1 MARLPRVT
9 LPGYPHHIILRGNN
23 RQAIFASEAD
33 YQTLLNLLLENAQ
46 KFKVAIYAFALL
58 QTQFN
63 FK

>member
-46 KFKVAIYAFALL
+46 KFKVANYAFALL